1 MDKEILDSYIKA
13 GEIAVECLQ
22 YGKSLMKK
30 DVLLRDVCDK
40 VEEKILG
47 MHGGIAFPA
56 QISLNQVAAHFCP
69 TQDDTIA
76 FKEGDIAKL
85 DIGVHINGYIADTA
99 LSVNFGDHDKLI
111 QASRDAVDNA
121 TKLMAIGVELREIG
135 KTIQETISSYGFSP
149 IRNLSGHGL
158 GQFEVH
164 TSPTIPNFDTGDTTT
179 LQEDITIACE
189 PFATTGK
196 GSIFESSHPTVY
208 GFVQKRPV
216 RSPYG
221 RELLTTIEKYEGLP
235 FTTRWLQK
243 KHGAGKTSFGLKELV
258 NAGVI
263 REYPPLPEVT
273 NGLISQAE
281 HSILFDGKK
290 KIIFTKDNS

>member
-13 GEIAVECLQ
+13 GQIAAECLQ

-30 DVLLRDVCDK
+30 EALLRDVCDK
-40 VEEKILG
+40 VEEKIMTMG
-47 MHGGIAFPA
+47 GGIAFPA

-69 TQDDTIA
+69 TQDDNIA
-76 FKEGDIAKL
+76 FKEGDLAKL

-99 LSVNFGDHDKLI
+99 LTVNFGDHDKLAK
-111 QASRDAVDNA
+111 ASRDAVDNA
-121 TKLMAIGVELREIG
+121 TKLMAVGVELREIG

-158 GQFEVH
+158 DRFEVH

-179 LQEDITIACE
+179 LHEDMVCACE

-208 GFVQKRPV
+208 GFIAKRPV

-243 KHGAGKTSFGLKELV
+243 KHGAGKTAFGLKELT

-273 NGLISQAE
+273 NGLVSQAE
-281 HSILFDGKK
+281 HSVLFDGKK
-290 KIIFTKDNS
+290 KIIFTKKE